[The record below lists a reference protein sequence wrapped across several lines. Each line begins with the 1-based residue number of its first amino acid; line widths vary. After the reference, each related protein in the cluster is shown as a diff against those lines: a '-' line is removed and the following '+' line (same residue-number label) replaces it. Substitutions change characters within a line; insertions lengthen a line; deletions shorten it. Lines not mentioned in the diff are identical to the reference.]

1 LRIETHTYIHPE
13 HYEEDKEA
21 QAMYERVLEIL
32 AGLPDPT
39 EEEWNKLRLQMVA
52 EVQKKQREK
61 GRDE

>member
-1 LRIETHTYIHPE
+1 
-13 HYEEDKEA
+13 
-21 QAMYERVLEIL
+21 LEIL